1 MYPGVFAEQSPH
13 KPAVIVAGTG
23 AVLTYGELEDA
34 SSRLARRL
42 HEVGLRRGDHLAL
55 LTDNDPRAFEVFW
68 AALRSG
74 LYITAVNRHLVA
86 DEVAY
91 IIDDCGARG
100 LVVSAALLDVA
111 EQIVEATPR
120 VGIRLV
126 YGADAGASST
136 YGSYDEAL
144 ASVPPG
150 PLSHQ
155 PCGTDMLY
163 SSGTTGRPKGIRD
176 DLPEREVHEPGDPL
190 VTLFGSM
197 YDFGPDT
204 VYLSPAPIYHAA
216 PLRFGGWVHRH
227 GGTVVLMDRFDAEG
241 ALAAIEH
248 HRITHSQW
256 VPTMFVRMLKL
267 APAVREKY
275 DLSSHRVAVH
285 AAAPCPPEVKRAMID
300 WWGSIIYEYYS
311 STEKAGATFITTE
324 EWLRKPGSVGR
335 PGMGI
340 VRICGDDG
348 AELPTGQVGT
358 IFFERDVPA
367 FEYHNDPAKTAAA
380 RHPDHP
386 TWSTTGDVGYLDE
399 DGYLFLTD
407 RRAFTIISGGVN
419 IYPQEIED
427 SLTLH
432 PKVLDVAVIGLPDEE
447 MGERVVAVVQ
457 PAPAAV
463 PGPELA
469 AELLDFLRPRLAGF
483 KIPRTVDFVDDLPR
497 TPTGKLVKRQLRDQY
512 LNTV

>member
-42 HEVGLRRGDHLAL
+42 HEVGLRREDHLAL

-86 DEVAY
+86 DEIAY

-111 EQIVEATPR
+111 EQIVEATPQ

-150 PLSHQ
+150 PLPHQ

-399 DGYLFLTD
+399 DGYRVAGQCSGLQAGGEGPRGKAVSRPERALNRTGLFLDVPAEHVQRRATD
-407 RRAFTIISGGVN
+407 R
-419 IYPQEIED
+419 P
-427 SLTLH
+427 
-432 PKVLDVAVIGLPDEE
+432 
-447 MGERVVAVVQ
+447 GEVGA
-457 PAPAAV
+457 
-463 PGPELA
+463 
-469 AELLDFLRPRLAGF
+469 
-483 KIPRTVDFVDDLPR
+483 
-497 TPTGKLVKRQLRDQY
+497 
-512 LNTV
+512 